1 MTSNK
6 WSLFGASRR
15 VTRISNLRLGTA
27 GTADRTMADA
37 CFPEVC
43 LKNGEVLWTKIV
55 AQKSD
60 EIQRPRSPFE
70 KYSELSL

>member
-15 VTRISNLRLGTA
+15 VTERISNLRLGTA

-43 LKNGEVLWTKIV
+43 LKNGEVLSTKIV

-60 EIQRPRSPFE
+60 ENPTS
-70 KYSELSL
+70 

>member
-27 GTADRTMADA
+27 GTAGTADRTMADA

-43 LKNGEVLWTKIV
+43 LKNGEVLSTKIV

-60 EIQRPRSPFE
+60 ENPTS
-70 KYSELSL
+70 